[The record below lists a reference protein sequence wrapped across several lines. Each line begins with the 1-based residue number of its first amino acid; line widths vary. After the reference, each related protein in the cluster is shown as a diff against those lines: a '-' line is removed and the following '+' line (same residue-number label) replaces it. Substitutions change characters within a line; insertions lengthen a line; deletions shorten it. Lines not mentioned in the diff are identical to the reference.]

1 MKEVLGFGRISIQSH
16 PPAKLD
22 VQVPDLFSYPYRAA
36 SRMKRVFNPN
46 DLQAVS
52 LEVVG
57 QRETAGDWPELRVV
71 IRQIITKVLTPNNKQ
86 LHKHQ

>member
-22 VQVPDLFSYPYRAA
+22 VQVLDLFTYPYRAA
-36 SRMKRVFNPN
+36 QPDGVFNLN
-46 DLQAVS
+46 YLQAVS

-71 IRQIITKVLTPNNKQ
+71 IRQIITKVLTPNSKQ
-86 LHKHQ
+86 LHNHQ